1 MLENEQLA
9 EAYNSMHHGFS
20 NDNFFKKLIPLG
32 GVPSLL
38 LGCTEAGVLFG
49 GYSAY
54 GFYARDDYRQAS
66 TPRSL
71 FVFTVNNGEV
81 VFAENTDPV
90 HYDFY
95 DYAIRFGAA
104 LLGIPMNPAKH
115 TLKANMGTSSCRL
128 SNGQTSVFGDAT
140 LAKIN
145 FLQVW
150 VAKKYIEERQ
160 QKESRLFGAFF
171 SKLFG

>member
-1 MLENEQLA
+1 MLQNDQLA
-9 EAYNSMHHGFS
+9 QVYSSTHHGFS
-20 NDNFFKKLIPLG
+20 NHIFFEKLIPLG
-32 GVPSLL
+32 GVPSLV

-71 FVFTVNNGEV
+71 FVFTIDNGEV
-81 VFAENTDPV
+81 VFAKNTDPV

-104 LLGIPMNPAKH
+104 LLGVPMNPVKH

-140 LAKIN
+140 LAKISA
-145 FLQVW
+145 LQVW
-150 VAKKYIEERQ
+150 VAKKYVDEQQ
-160 QKESRLFGAFF
+160 QKERKPFGTFL